1 MEYLILPQSMGD
13 NPNTD
18 FECKENSE
26 HLVDNHQ
33 LIVGLTF
40 WISQWTVESKNHT
53 VQDNQNEDEVF
64 EA

>member
-1 MEYLILPQSMGD
+1 MEYLILPQPMGD
-13 NPNTD
+13 DPNAD

-26 HLVDNHQ
+26 YLVDNHQ

-53 VQDNQNEDEVF
+53 VQDYQNEDEVF